1 MLEAGLAFLLS
12 AVIVAAVLWLAWC
25 GVVTN
30 GRPYWPD
37 DDRAGDQP

>member
-25 GVVTN
+25 GVTN